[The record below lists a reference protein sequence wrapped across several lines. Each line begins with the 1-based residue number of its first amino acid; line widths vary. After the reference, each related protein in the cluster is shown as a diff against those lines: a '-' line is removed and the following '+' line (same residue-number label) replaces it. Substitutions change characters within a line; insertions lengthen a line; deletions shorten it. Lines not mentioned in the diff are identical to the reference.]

1 MGTSVNEIPV
11 WDETERRILHRCYI
25 WNTCVPRTV
34 SHPPPPPG
42 KAWASTV
49 VAACCGDGGPS
60 HPTPR
65 GGLFSS
71 RGWSQKSALHCR
83 FAEMMFW
90 KVEWLRTS
98 WLSPLL
104 WNSDT
109 ERLQNNKKVL
119 LTCRVHMLSA
129 RESPACHTPELWYFT
144 LSNFRTIFLRGLSPC
159 RQKPQTIRK

>member
-11 WDETERRILHRCYI
+11 WDGTEKRILHSCYI

-34 SHPPPPPG
+34 PYPPHPTWESLG
-42 KAWASTV
+42 IY
-49 VAACCGDGGPS
+49 CCCCLLWRWWPIPS

-65 GGLFSS
+65 GGSFSP

-119 LTCRVHMLSA
+119 LTCCVHMLSA
-129 RESPACHTPELWYFT
+129 RESPPCHTPELWYLA
-144 LSNFRTIFLRGLSPC
+144 LSNFRIIFSESN
-159 RQKPQTIRK
+159 KPM